1 MAATEQV
8 RQSSGLARRVARN
21 MVSRSARHF
30 VSALVGF
37 VLIPMFTKYLG
48 ADQYG
53 VWVLAQSVVGYLNL
67 MEFGLTTTLTRHL
80 AAAKATGDYD
90 QANRILGQLA
100 TLMWFV
106 GALITLGAIG
116 GSLLLPHLFK
126 LDPMQAA
133 LFQWAFSLIGI
144 QAALGVVTNIWEGA
158 MSAVEDYHILNGLYI
173 FAALARFAYSI
184 ALLKLGYG
192 LLALLSAQFVVIG
205 IVWLLDHLYMKWRY
219 PQLSFRPRWYGW
231 REAKPLAKFSTA
243 VFVSHISG
251 LLANDT
257 DKVIAGAML
266 GPTAVA
272 IYQVGYK
279 LYDLAR
285 TIFASSIGVLMPTAA
300 GLAARNEQERLR
312 RMLCQVSSVMVGIL
326 GAIYIPF
333 IFYGKSFI
341 LLWVGPKF
349 SESAAVL
356 GWLSAAILVSAHNQ
370 VLGPVLWGTG
380 DYQVLL
386 RSSLLYA
393 IANAALSIVL
403 CLQWGVVGIAAA
415 TAITAV
421 PVQLFFL
428 GYAMHKF
435 QVSLWDYFGR
445 AWVGAL
451 TGTLVG
457 WGLGQLLVVSH
468 AVFEGWWLLLAQGAV
483 FELGFWTFMW
493 LIGFT
498 PQTRFYMGQVFC
510 KSPSNSR
517 ICGSLSDSF
526 GHEVKPRV

>member
-1 MAATEQV
+1 MKGVDTVAATGQA
-8 RQSSGLARRVARN
+8 RQSGGLARRVARN

-48 ADQYG
+48 AAQYG

-67 MEFGLTTTLTRHL
+67 MEFGLTATLIRHL

-100 TLMWFV
+100 TLMWSV
-106 GALITLGAIG
+106 GALITLGAIL

-126 LDPMQAA
+126 LDPTQAT
-133 LFQWAFSLIGI
+133 LFQWAFLLIGI

-173 FAALARFAYSI
+173 FAALARFAYSVV
-184 ALLKLGYG
+184 LLKLGYG

-205 IVWLLDHLYMKWRY
+205 VVWLLDHLYMKWRY

-243 VFVSHISG
+243 VFVSQIAG

-285 TIFASSIGVLMPTAA
+285 SVFANAISVLMPTAA
-300 GLAARNEQERLR
+300 GLAARGEQERLR
-312 RMLCQVSSVMVGIL
+312 RMLCQVSSVMVAIL

-333 IFYGKSFI
+333 ILYGKSFV

-356 GWLSAAILVSAHNQ
+356 GWLSVALLVSAHNR
-370 VLGPVLWGTG
+370 VLGSVLWGTG

-386 RSSLLYA
+386 RSSLFYA
-393 IANAALSIVL
+393 IANAALSVVL
-403 CLQWGVVGIAAA
+403 CLRCGVVGIAAA

-421 PVQLFFL
+421 PVQLFFV
-428 GYAMHKF
+428 GYAVHKF
-435 QVSLWDYFGR
+435 QVSLWDYFSR
-445 AWVGAL
+445 AWIGAL
-451 TGTLVG
+451 AGTLVG
-457 WGLGQLLVVSH
+457 WGLGQLVVSH
-468 AVFEGWWLLLAQGAV
+468 AVFEGWWLLLAQVAA
-483 FELGFWTFMW
+483 FEFGFWIFMW

-498 PQTRFYMGQVFC
+498 PQTRAHLGQIFL
-510 KSPSNSR
+510 KS
-517 ICGSLSDSF
+517 L
-526 GHEVKPRV
+526 